1 MDEIFIAFLITYNM
15 IICAD
20 GKSEAWYQLF
30 VVETEEE
37 EKKNGSSR
45 STSDMNEFINGVS

>member
-1 MDEIFIAFLITYNM
+1 MDEIFIAFLITCNM

-45 STSDMNEFINGVS
+45 SISDMNEFINGVS

>member
-1 MDEIFIAFLITYNM
+1 MDEIFIAFLITCNM

-37 EKKNGSSR
+37 EKKNGPSR

>member
-1 MDEIFIAFLITYNM
+1 M

-45 STSDMNEFINGVS
+45 SISDMNEFINGVS

>member
-30 VVETEEE
+30 VVEKEEE

-45 STSDMNEFINGVS
+45 SISDMNEFINGVS